1 MSSVAA
7 ILAVGLDH
15 VGWPSIKR
23 TVMNS
28 DRVVQVVQFTRSLR
42 VDVLC
47 AAGKSHSGRKVVLAL
62 FLPREFSPVCVRWRR
77 GSFAKRK
84 GGRKGGGGG
93 GGGSETSLIDG
104 GLSWNGNLVALLRAA
119 SGLCRRWEWIKFA
132 MSAYIVGS
140 GGG

>member
-47 AAGKSHSGRKVVLAL
+47 GAGKSHSGRKVVLAL
-62 FLPREFSPVCVRWRR
+62 FLPREFSPVCVRGGEGASPKERAGGREEERRR
-77 GSFAKRK
+77 GR
-84 GGRKGGGGG
+84 
-93 GGGSETSLIDG
+93 
-104 GLSWNGNLVALLRAA
+104 LRD
-119 SGLCRRWEWIKFA
+119 IPN
-132 MSAYIVGS
+132 
-140 GGG
+140 